1 MEDRTPPLNQHGHF
15 QQAKLDQGW
24 TKMPWGE
31 PLKEMQEVVVGKQG
45 LLVLTNWDGTRKVL
59 LKKDSNSEKTME
71 KEAKECWTPEGKV

>member
-1 MEDRTPPLNQHGHF
+1 
-15 QQAKLDQGW
+15 
-24 TKMPWGE
+24 MPWGE

-71 KEAKECWTPEGKV
+71 KEAKEC